1 MRKES
6 IGHLSLELN
15 NGLGINNNIEISRI
29 YIHIRIMFGN
39 GSLKFK
45 QKVESGLHS
54 KIEFEH
60 LNGKQKKN
68 RKESRKTSLGLK

>member
-60 LNGKQKKN
+60 LNGKQKKKIEKKAGK
-68 RKESRKTSLGLK
+68 RHLG